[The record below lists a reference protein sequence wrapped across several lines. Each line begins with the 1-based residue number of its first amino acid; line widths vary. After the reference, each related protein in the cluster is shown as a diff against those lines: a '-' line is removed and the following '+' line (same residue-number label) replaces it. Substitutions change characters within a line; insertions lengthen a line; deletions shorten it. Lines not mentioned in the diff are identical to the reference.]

1 MQNKKYFNYYI
12 KITSFLLYILPILII
27 SGPFLPDLVISISCF
42 YFLIINFIRKDFK
55 YFNNLFFKI
64 FLIFYSYL
72 VIRSFFTNYY
82 SAIFYIRFGIL
93 PLIVLQ
99 LIDHNKDFEKFFF
112 KTIFITLIVVS
123 LDGLFQHFTGKNI
136 IGLKEYTPDR
146 TSGFFGDKG
155 RLGSYIA
162 HLCPFALIYL
172 FIYLKVKHNYK
183 NYLFI
188 LIFNLFLIVVVY
200 SGERTSLFLI
210 LLSFFLL
217 AIFKISYWRM
227 YLSGFFIFC
236 LLFFII
242 YQKETTV
249 KNRIIINTKNQLG
262 LSENYIP
269 KKIFSETHQWHYTI
283 AIRMFKDN
291 LFFGQGI
298 NSFRDNCFKE
308 KFRIDEK
315 NSGCS
320 THPHNIYLQILA
332 ETGIFGFIFL
342 FSAFIFL
349 YIKIFKYI
357 FSANSKK
364 DNYLLQLFLLNLTVT
379 INFFPFIP
387 TGNFF
392 NNWASILFFM
402 PIGFFLKKLI
412 K

>member
-1 MQNKKYFNYYI
+1 MQSKKYFSHYI
-12 KITSFLLYILPILII
+12 KITSFLIYTLPILII
-27 SGPFLPDLVISISCF
+27 SGPFLPDLVLSISCI

-82 SAIFYIRFGIL
+82 SIIFYIRFGIL
-93 PLIVLQ
+93 PLIILQ
-99 LIDHNKDFEKFFF
+99 LIDHNKNFEKYFF
-112 KTIFITLIVVS
+112 KIIFITLIIVS
-123 LDGLFQHFTGKNI
+123 LDGLLQHFTGKNI
-136 IGLKEYTPDR
+136 IGLKEYTSDR
-146 TSGFFGDKG
+146 TSSFFGDKG

-162 HLCPFALIYL
+162 RLYPFALIYL
-172 FIYLKVKHNYK
+172 LIYLQIKHEYK
-183 NYLFI
+183 NYLLVLI
-188 LIFNLFLIVVVY
+188 LNLFLVIIIY
-200 SGERTSLFLI
+200 SGERTALFLI
-210 LLSFFLL
+210 LLSIFLF
-217 AIFKISYWRM
+217 AFFKISSWRIF
-227 YLSGFFIFC
+227 LSSFLIFC

-242 YQKETTV
+242 YQKEVSV
-249 KNRIIINTKNQLG
+249 KNRIIQNTKSQLG
-262 LSENYIP
+262 LSDSYIP

-332 ETGIFGFIFL
+332 EAGFFGFIFL
-342 FSAFIFL
+342 FFSFVFV
-349 YIKIFKYI
+349 YIKIFICI
-357 FSANSKK
+357 FSANDKK
-364 DNYLLQLFLLNLTVT
+364 NNYLLKFFLLNLALV
-379 INFFPFIP
+379 INFFPFVP

-392 NNWASILFFM
+392 NNWSSILFFM
-402 PIGFFLKKLI
+402 PIGFFLKRLI

>member
-1 MQNKKYFNYYI
+1 MQSKKYFSHYI
-12 KITSFLLYILPILII
+12 KITSFLFYTLPILII
-27 SGPFLPDLVISISCF
+27 SGPFLPDLVLSISCI

-72 VIRSFFTNYY
+72 VIRSFFTHYY
-82 SAIFYIRFGIL
+82 STIFYIRFGIF

-99 LIDHNKDFEKFFF
+99 LIDHNKNFEKFFF
-112 KTIFITLIVVS
+112 RTIFITLIFVS
-123 LDGLFQHFTGKNI
+123 LDGLLQHFTGKNL
-136 IGLKEYTPDR
+136 IGLKEYTSDR

-162 HLCPFALIYL
+162 RLYPFALIYL
-172 FIYLKVKHNYK
+172 LIYLQVEHKYK
-183 NYLFI
+183 NYLFVLI
-188 LIFNLFLIVVVY
+188 LNLFLVIVVY
-200 SGERTSLFLI
+200 SGERTSLFLMLI
-210 LLSFFLL
+210 SFFLL
-217 AIFKISYWRM
+217 AIFKMSYWRI
-227 YLSGFFIFC
+227 YLSSFFIFC

-242 YQKETTV
+242 YQKEPTV
-249 KNRIIINTKNQLG
+249 KNRIIMNSKSQLS
-262 LSENYIP
+262 LSDNYIP

-291 LFFGQGI
+291 LLFGQGI

-332 ETGIFGFIFL
+332 ETGFFGFIFL

-349 YIKIFKYI
+349 YFKIFMCI
-357 FSANSKK
+357 FSIKSKK
-364 DNYLLQLFLLNLTVT
+364 NSYLLQFFLLNLTVA
-379 INFFPFIP
+379 INFFPFVP

-392 NNWASILFFM
+392 NNWMSILYFM
-402 PIGFFLKKLI
+402 PIGFFLKRLI